1 MVSCT
6 KKSNST
12 KGKRKRQHHSVGIG
26 TKGKCASKKKVL
38 ENVNYL
44 HALLKGLTNKAQKD
58 ALVDNITNG
67 QMTCIKQMINSFL
80 QGKIQLGEKDLKKL
94 KRDKKYLYSIISPKT
109 NDTIKK
115 KVIKMKGGGLLL
127 PLLGAIA
134 PGIIEPVA
142 KTLTKGVIAPVINEF
157 GKMFK
162 R

>member
-1 MVSCT
+1 M
-6 KKSNST
+6 
-12 KGKRKRQHHSVGIG
+12 G
-26 TKGKCASKKKVL
+26 TKGKCASQKKVL
-38 ENVNYL
+38 ENANYL

-80 QGKIQLGEKDLKKL
+80 QGKVKLEDKDFKRL
-94 KRDKKYLYSIISPKT
+94 KRDKKYLYSIISPIT
-109 NDTIKK
+109 NTTIKK
-115 KVIKMKGGGLLL
+115 KVLKMKGGGLLL
-127 PLLGAIA
+127 PILGALA